1 MIAPSIL
8 SADFSRLGEEIKMV
22 EKAGADLLHIDV
34 MDGIF
39 VPQLTIGTPVVK
51 SIRKISKLLF
61 DVHLMVKHPDILIE
75 QFAEAGADMIS
86 FHMEA
91 TPTPFRTITN
101 IKKLGKKAGIAINP
115 LTPVSIIEDAIN
127 YVDYVLVMSVS
138 PGFGGQKF
146 IPSTFDKIIR
156 IDNLRK
162 ERKLNFLIE
171 IDGGINDTKIISLKK
186 AGVDIFVA
194 GSYIFKA
201 DNPVQ
206 KLKKIK
212 ELLKWEKRE

>member
-8 SADFSRLGEEIKMV
+8 SADFSKLGEEIKTV
-22 EKAGADLLHIDV
+22 EKGGADLLHIDV

-51 SIRKISKLLF
+51 SIRKISELPF
-61 DVHLMVKHPDILIE
+61 DVHLMVKHPDLLIK

-91 TPTPFRTITN
+91 TPTPFRTIAN
-101 IKKLGKKAGIAINP
+101 IKRTGKKAGIALNP
-115 LTPVSIIEDAIN
+115 LTPVSIIEDAVH
-127 YVDYVLVMSVS
+127 YVDYVLIMSVS

-146 IPSTFDKIIR
+146 IPSTIEKIVRLDKI
-156 IDNLRK
+156 RK

-194 GSYIFKA
+194 GSYIFKDA
-201 DNPVQ
+201 NPSE

-212 ELLKWEKRE
+212 ELLKWEKR